1 MTREIRFAPSLLS
14 ADPLNVQSAVE
25 SLEGEHDWLHVDIM
39 DGAFVPNIT
48 YGPAFV
54 SALKNRFPGEVLD
67 VHLMIE
73 RPDRY
78 VDAFLEGGAGWL
90 TVHLE
95 ADRHIHRTLARIR
108 EAGAKAGVSI
118 NPGAPAEL
126 LRPLLPF
133 IDLVLV
139 MSVNPGFGGQSFIPE
154 TMEKT
159 KSLCRW
165 REAGGHSYMIE
176 MDGGI
181 GIQNASLA
189 ALGGADILVM
199 GSAVFG
205 AGNPAANL
213 REIKL
218 KVKEAMTHA

>member
-1 MTREIRFAPSLLS
+1 MTRKTLFAPSLLS
-14 ADPLNVQSAVE
+14 ADPLNIEASVE
-25 SLEGEHDWLHVDIM
+25 KLEGEHDWLHVDIM
-39 DGAFVPNIT
+39 DGCFVPNIT
-48 YGPAFV
+48 YGPGLV
-54 SALKNRFPGEVLD
+54 SALKKRYPGETLD

-78 VDAFLEGGAGWL
+78 VDAFIKAGADWL

-95 ADRHIHRTLARIR
+95 ADRHIHRTLTLIR
-108 EAGAKAGVSI
+108 EAGVKAGVSI
-118 NPGAPAEL
+118 NPGASAEL

-159 KSLCRW
+159 RSLCRW
-165 REAGGHSYMIE
+165 REAGRHEYLIE

-181 GIQNASLA
+181 DIGNAARVAS
-189 ALGGADILVM
+189 GGADVLVM
-199 GSAVFG
+199 GNAVFG
-205 AGNPAANL
+205 DGDPAANL

-218 KVKEAMTHA
+218 KVKEAITHA

>member
-1 MTREIRFAPSLLS
+1 MKREILYAPSLLS
-14 ADPLNVQSAVE
+14 ADPLNVQSSIE
-25 SLEGEHDWLHVDIM
+25 TLEGEHDWLHVDIM
-39 DGAFVPNIT
+39 DGCFVPNIT
-48 YGPAFV
+48 YGPGFV
-54 SALKNRFPGEVLD
+54 SALRKGYPEEVLD

-73 RPDRY
+73 RPDRF
-78 VDAFLEGGAGWL
+78 VDDFLKAGADWL
-90 TVHLE
+90 IVHLE
-95 ADRHIHRTLARIR
+95 ADRHIHRTLTRIR

-118 NPGAPAEL
+118 NPGASAEL

-133 IDLVLV
+133 VDLVLV

-159 KSLCRW
+159 RSLCRW
-165 REAGGHSYMIE
+165 REAGGHKFLIE

-181 GIQNASLA
+181 GMDNAPRV
-189 ALGGADILVM
+189 ALGGADVLVM

-205 AGNPAANL
+205 AGDPALTL

-218 KVKEAMTHA
+218 KVKEAIAHA

>member
-1 MTREIRFAPSLLS
+1 
-14 ADPLNVQSAVE
+14 
-25 SLEGEHDWLHVDIM
+25 
-39 DGAFVPNIT
+39 
-48 YGPAFV
+48 
-54 SALKNRFPGEVLD
+54 
-67 VHLMIE
+67 MIE
-73 RPDRY
+73 RPDRF
-78 VDAFLEGGAGWL
+78 VDDFLKAGADWL

-95 ADRHIHRTLARIR
+95 ADRHIHRTLTRIR

-118 NPGAPAEL
+118 NPGASAEL

-133 IDLVLV
+133 VDLVLV

-159 KSLCRW
+159 RSLCRW
-165 REAGGHSYMIE
+165 REAGGHEFLIE

-181 GIQNASLA
+181 GMDNAPRV
-189 ALGGADILVM
+189 ALGGADVLVM

-205 AGNPAANL
+205 AGNPALTL

-218 KVKEAMTHA
+218 KVKEAIAHA